1 MTTKSTSLLY
11 LGRDPKK
18 YDKCVNTPIYKSSTF
33 IYESVEDFLREDSPF
48 HTDATYGRSGTT
60 IIHELEDAI
69 STLEGADHTILT
81 SSGMSAI
88 ILALLSFLQAG
99 DHVLIPDATYK
110 CTKRFVEEE
119 FPRLGIEYTYYN
131 PNLTEGIRS
140 LIKQNTKAVYM
151 ESPSSGTF
159 EIQDIAKLT
168 SITKEYG
175 LISILD
181 NTWATPLFFQGM
193 QHGVDVIV
201 QSLSKYFSGHA
212 DVIMGAISYKNPN
225 HDFIRSRFR
234 NYGAIA
240 SPEDAYL
247 VLRGLRTLSVRLNQ
261 HYISGM
267 AVARWLEEQPYVAQ
281 VMHPALPTFKHH
293 HLWKQYYTGA
303 AGVFGVV
310 LKKSDKE
317 PLYKCINELKYFGIG
332 LSWGGFE
339 SLIIPY
345 ELQTLS
351 IRTRVMEGNYIRLNI
366 GLESAQDLI
375 DDLDKSLKNLNYID
389 NA

>member
-1 MTTKSTSLLY
+1 MTTKNTSLLY

-18 YDKCVNTPIYKSSTF
+18 YDRCVNTPIYKSSTF
-33 IYESVEDFLREDSPF
+33 IYEKVEDFLHDDFPF
-48 HTDATYGRSGTT
+48 HTDYTYGRSGTAT
-60 IIHELEDAI
+60 THALENAI
-69 STLEGADHTILT
+69 STLESADHTILT

-99 DHVLIPDATYK
+99 DHALIPDASYK

-119 FPRLGIEYTYYN
+119 FPRLGIEYTYYD
-131 PNLTEGIRS
+131 PNLTEGIRA
-140 LIKQNTKAVYM
+140 LIKQNTKIIYM
-151 ESPSSGTF
+151 ESPGSGTF

-168 SITKEYG
+168 AITKEYG

-193 QHGVDVIV
+193 QHGADVVV

-212 DVIMGAISYKNPN
+212 DVIMGAVSYKNQGHN
-225 HDFIRSRFR
+225 AIRSRFR

-261 HYISGM
+261 HYASSI
-267 AVARWLEEQPYVAQ
+267 AIAEWLEKQPYVNQ
-281 VMHPALPTFKHH
+281 VMHPALPSFKHYS
-293 HLWKQYYTGA
+293 LWKQYYTGA
-303 AGVFGVV
+303 AGVFGVA

-317 PLYKCINELKYFGIG
+317 SLYKCINELKCFNIG

-345 ELQTLS
+345 ELQTPS
-351 IRTRVMEGNYIRLNI
+351 IRSRVMEGNYIRLNI
-366 GLESAQDLI
+366 GLESTQDLI
-375 DDLDKSLKNLNYID
+375 DDLDKCLKKLNYI
-389 NA
+389 NHA